1 MEAPGKSSSGSGEKY
16 KERMDR
22 LKKLHD
28 ARNQARVSNQKEV
41 IAENN
46 MLKLPANWEARKR
59 KTEWLLAE
67 EAAQEKAAADGKD
80 FNRVKMLGVSVME
93 AELALK
99 KKRKGDGSFSSYEAQ
114 TARQYE
120 RSINIMPPCI
130 RENYE
135 ARKRREAAE
144 GIGEKDPLDVLQ
156 PRDSGKAIDN
166 MVEHLQKQ
174 IDKKKNF
181 SRRRTHND
189 DADIDYI
196 NEKNARFNQKLERFY
211 GEHTVEIKKN
221 LERGTAV

>member
-1 MEAPGKSSSGSGEKY
+1 MEKPGQSSAAKL
-16 KERMDR
+16 KERMER

-46 MLKLPANWEARKR
+46 QKKLPANWEARKR

-67 EAAQEKAAADGKD
+67 EAAKEKAASEGKD
-80 FNRVKMLGVSVME
+80 FERVKMLGVSVSE
-93 AELALK
+93 AEIALK

-120 RSINIMPPCI
+120 RSINILPPCI

-135 ARKRREAAE
+135 ARKREAE
-144 GIGEKDPLDVLQ
+144 EDESNPLRHLH
-156 PRDSGKAIDN
+156 PRDSPAAIDN

-196 NEKNARFNQKLERFY
+196 NEKNARFNAKLERFY

>member
-1 MEAPGKSSSGSGEKY
+1 MEKAGGSAADKL

-28 ARNQARVSNQKEV
+28 SRNQARVQNQQEV
-41 IAENN
+41 IVENN
-46 MLKLPANWEARKR
+46 MKKLPANWEARKR
-59 KTEWLLAE
+59 KTEWLVAE
-67 EAAQEKAAADGKD
+67 DAAKERAAAEGKD
-80 FNRVKMLGVSVME
+80 YERVKMLDVSVAE
-93 AELALK
+93 ADMALK

-120 RSINIMPPCI
+120 RSINILPPCI

-135 ARKRREAAE
+135 ARKKEAE
-144 GIGEKDPLDVLQ
+144 EDTDPLRHLR
-156 PRDSGKAIDN
+156 PRDTAGAIDN

-174 IDKKKNF
+174 LDKKKNF

-196 NEKNARFNQKLERFY
+196 NEKNARFNRKLERFY

>member
-1 MEAPGKSSSGSGEKY
+1 MEKTKENCADKL
-16 KERMDR
+16 KERMER

-28 ARNQARVSNQKEV
+28 ARNQARVQNQQEV
-41 IAENN
+41 IVENN
-46 MLKLPANWEARKR
+46 MKKLPANWEARKR
-59 KTEWLLAE
+59 KTEWLVAE
-67 EAAQEKAAADGKD
+67 EAAKDRAAAEGKD
-80 FNRVKMLGVSVME
+80 YERVKMLGVSVGE
-93 AELALK
+93 AEIALK

-120 RSINIMPPCI
+120 RSINILPPCI

-135 ARKRREAAE
+135 AKKRS
-144 GIGEKDPLDVLQ
+144 GEEEEDTDPLRHLR
-156 PRDSGKAIDN
+156 PKDSAGAIDN

-174 IDKKKNF
+174 LDKKKNF

-196 NEKNARFNQKLERFY
+196 NEKNARFNRKLERFY

>member
-1 MEAPGKSSSGSGEKY
+1 M
-16 KERMDR
+16 KERMER

-46 MLKLPANWEARKR
+46 MKKLPANWEARKR

-67 EAAQEKAAADGKD
+67 EAAKDKAATEGKD
-80 FNRVKMLGVSVME
+80 FDRVKMLGVSVSE
-93 AELALK
+93 AEMALR

-120 RSINIMPPCI
+120 RSINILPPCI

-135 ARKRREAAE
+135 ARKRQEAEE
-144 GIGEKDPLDVLQ
+144 GNANANDPLKHLN
-156 PRDSGKAIDN
+156 PRDTPSAVDN

-174 IDKKKNF
+174 IEKKKNF